1 MDVIER
7 RIKRVVSSRVESFV
21 LRTLGADEQSRL
33 EEAQKREQ
41 EARIEA
47 LVRAASRDVKSD
59 TDTSSDSGTQPDA
72 IREMMDEEDCPICT
86 RILSQLAEMEEPRRT
101 KGVAEYGEFRSAID
115 QSEEAA
121 VEALENADVLP
132 DALSNLREVTL

>member
-41 EARIEA
+41 EARMEA
-47 LVRAASRDVKSD
+47 LARAASRDVKA
-59 TDTSSDSGTQPDA
+59 DTSSDSGTQPDA